1 MNLHEY
7 QKKGVTKKA
16 FRNLLILK
24 GAILGCSGCAGVEKT
39 A

>member
-1 MNLHEY
+1 MKLHEY

-16 FRNLLILK
+16 FGKLLILK
-24 GAILGCSGCAGVEKT
+24 GAILGCLGRPGVEKT